1 MNKKILSLLLIFTLV
16 LSSFTVASAEEG
28 SLERPTGP
36 LIENILL
43 DKAGN
48 GLKAIGTEGNIF
60 LDLRAKADCEAG
72 PIKGAVIAPVCNAD
86 FSVTTAN
93 RDAFI
98 AQMGGLDLTGKT
110 IYLSC
115 YMGTF
120 CVDYAID
127 WLVNGCGVSAD
138 QLRRVTG
145 GTYTN
150 PDLAE
155 AAIVRVPAT
164 KALDEMKAGS
174 GIIIDVR
181 ANEVHDANGYVEGA
195 IHQPL
200 FTYDGGNKV
209 TERDDA
215 LATAFN
221 ELINDNAQ
229 WEGKNIY
236 VLCNS
241 GSKGAAAA
249 TYLLVK
255 AGIHST
261 RVFTIQGGAGNADIQ
276 AVLKR
281 DYNFK
286 TGAEALEA
294 QKSGAVILDVR
305 SAANHGKYTV
315 AGSISAPLFGAD
327 GAISAEDGELATNF
341 TAFVKGNT
349 DLAGKD
355 IYILCNSGSRGAQLA
370 TKLLLLAGYPAEK
383 INTITNGAKDLA
395 ILDAAIGN
403 GGDSWNNG
411 YPNFV
416 TGKDAVAAVGNS
428 NIVILDVRAT
438 EVREKNGALKGSIG
452 QPLFVVKD
460 GKNVVTALDGELAKN
475 FAAFVKGNKDAWS
488 GKEIYILCNG
498 GQSGARAALKLLLS
512 EGFNYDNIKVIKG
525 GAGNEDVK
533 AALEPVEVAG
543 NPAGTV
549 TGTVQTGDA
558 STMMIYVGL
567 MLVAAVAVIESKKR
581 LAAK

>member
-16 LSSFTVASAEEG
+16 LSSFTVASAEGG
-28 SLERPTGP
+28 SLAKPTGS
-36 LIENILL
+36 LIDGIAEASGA
-43 DKAGN
+43 D
-48 GLKAIGTEGNIF
+48 GLAAIGKDGNIF
-60 LDLRAKADCEAG
+60 LDLRAKADCEAT

-86 FSVTTAN
+86 YSVPQAN
-93 RDAFI
+93 KDAFI
-98 AQMGGLDLTGKT
+98 AQMGELDLTGKT

-127 WLVNGCGVSAD
+127 WLVNECGVSAD

-145 GTYTN
+145 GTFTD

-164 KALDEMKAGS
+164 QALNELKAGN

-200 FTYDGGNKV
+200 FTYDEGNKV
-209 TERDDA
+209 TTRDDD
-215 LATAFN
+215 LSTAFTA
-221 ELINDNAQ
+221 LIDENAQ
-229 WEGKNIY
+229 WEGKNIF

-255 AGIHST
+255 AGIPST
-261 RVFTIQGGAGNADIQ
+261 RVFTIQGGAGSADIQ

-355 IYILCNSGSRGAQLA
+355 IYVLCNSGSRGAQLA

-383 INTITNGAKDLA
+383 INTITNGAKDLD

-403 GGDSWNNG
+403 DKATWDAE
-411 YPNFV
+411 YQNFV
-416 TGKDAVAAVGNS
+416 AGKDAVAAVGNS

-438 EVREKNGALKGSIG
+438 EVREKDGALKGSIG
-452 QPLFVVKD
+452 QPLFTVE
-460 GKNVVTALDGELAKN
+460 GKNSKVTALDGELAKN
-475 FAAFVKGNKDAWS
+475 FAAFVRGNKDAWS

-512 EGFNYDNIKVIKG
+512 EGFSFDGIKVIKG

-543 NPAGTV
+543 DVAGSV